1 MTVIRILWRHRA
13 LIAVLVRRD
22 LDARYRASV
31 LGFFWSL
38 INPLLL
44 LAVYAVVFT
53 YIFSPR
59 FPGGDPYP
67 LFLFSG
73 LLPWLFFSGAVL
85 DGSATLIDN
94 GPLLAKVMCPP
105 ELFPAVTVLSHLIHH
120 LLALPILFLAMA
132 VSSVAGLHSFPWTF
146 PLVVVALVP
155 WLLTTGGAV
164 LAISVLSVHYRD
176 MRDLVGHLLN
186 LLFFSSPIIYSLEGL
201 QVPVMLHRVLI
212 LNPTGQPGHGLSRR
226 GIRRPGV
233 ATTALADCLCGRRR
247 FVVVGD
253 AGLCCV
259 PGDCGGGCVKGSIR
273 FSNVKKTFRWR
284 GSRSPHETIKGAFF
298 HRKTRRRRILT
309 RAVRRPRRH

>member
-120 LLALPILFLAMA
+120 LLALPILFLAMV

-212 LNPTGQPGHGLSRR
+212 LNPLASLVTVYRDAVFAGQVSSPQLWL
-226 GIRRPGV
+226 
-233 ATTALADCLCGRRR
+233 TALAVG
-247 FVVVGD
+247 VVSWWLGTWVF
-253 AGLCCV
+253 AAY
-259 PGDCGGGCVKGSIR
+259 R
-273 FSNVKKTFRWR
+273 
-284 GSRSPHETIKGAFF
+284 ETVVE
-298 HRKTRRRRILT
+298 
-309 RAVRRPRRH
+309 AV

>member
-13 LIAVLVRRD
+13 LIVVLVKRD

-120 LLALPILFLAMA
+120 LLALPVLFLAMV
-132 VSSVAGLHSFPWTF
+132 VSSVAGLHPFPWSF

-212 LNPTGQPGHGLSRR
+212 LNPLASLVTVYRDAVFVGRVSPPQLWL
-226 GIRRPGV
+226 
-233 ATTALADCLCGRRR
+233 TALAVG
-247 FVVVGD
+247 VVSWWLGTWV
-253 AGLCCV
+253 
-259 PGDCGGGCVKGSIR
+259 
-273 FSNVKKTFRWR
+273 FSAYR
-284 GSRSPHETIKGAFF
+284 ETVVE
-298 HRKTRRRRILT
+298 
-309 RAVRRPRRH
+309 AV

>member
-13 LIAVLVRRD
+13 LIAVLVKRD

-31 LGFFWSL
+31 LGFLWSL

-105 ELFPAVTVLSHLIHH
+105 ELFPAVTVLW
-120 LLALPILFLAMA
+120 A
-132 VSSVAGLHSFPWTF
+132 V
-146 PLVVVALVP
+146 VP
-155 WLLTTGGAV
+155 CFLTTGGAV
-164 LAISVLSVHYRD
+164 FAISVLSVHYRD

-201 QVPVMLHRVLI
+201 QLPVMLHRVLI
-212 LNPTGQPGHGLSRR
+212 LNPLASLVTVYRDAVFAGRVSSPQLWLTAYAV
-226 GIRRPGV
+226 GV
-233 ATTALADCLCGRRR
+233 VSWWLGTRVFAAYRET
-247 FVVVGD
+247 VV
-253 AGLCCV
+253 
-259 PGDCGGGCVKGSIR
+259 
-273 FSNVKKTFRWR
+273 
-284 GSRSPHETIKGAFF
+284 E
-298 HRKTRRRRILT
+298 
-309 RAVRRPRRH
+309 AV

>member
-1 MTVIRILWRHRA
+1 MTVLRLLWRHRA

-31 LGFFWSL
+31 LGFLWSL

-85 DGSATLIDN
+85 DGSATLVDN
-94 GPLLAKVMCPP
+94 GPLLSKVMCPP

-120 LLALPILFLAMA
+120 LLALPILLLAMG
-132 VSSVAGLHSFPWTF
+132 VSAATGLLEFPWTF
-146 PLVVVALVP
+146 GLVFVALIP
-155 WLLTTGGAV
+155 WVLTTGGAV
-164 LAISVLSVHYRD
+164 FAISVLSVHYRD

-201 QVPVMLHRVLI
+201 QVPVMLHRVLT
-212 LNPTGQPGHGLSRR
+212 LNPLGSLVTVYRDVVFAGRVSSPQIWLTAFAV
-226 GIRRPGV
+226 GIVSWWLGTRIFAAYRE
-233 ATTALADCLCGRRR
+233 T
-247 FVVVGD
+247 VV
-253 AGLCCV
+253 
-259 PGDCGGGCVKGSIR
+259 
-273 FSNVKKTFRWR
+273 
-284 GSRSPHETIKGAFF
+284 E
-298 HRKTRRRRILT
+298 
-309 RAVRRPRRH
+309 AV

>member
-1 MTVIRILWRHRA
+1 MTVLRLLWRHRA
-13 LIAVLVRRD
+13 LIAVLVKRD

-38 INPLLL
+38 LNPLLL

-85 DGSATLIDN
+85 DGSATLVDN

-105 ELFPAVTVLSHLIHH
+105 ELFPAVTVLSHLVHH
-120 LLALPILFLAMA
+120 LLALPILLLAMG
-132 VSSVAGLHSFPWTF
+132 VSSTAGLLPFPWSF
-146 PLVVVALVP
+146 PLVAVALVP

-164 LAISVLSVHYRD
+164 FAISVLSVHYRD
-176 MRDLVGHLLN
+176 MRDLIGHLLN

-201 QVPVMLHRVLI
+201 QVPVMLHRALT
-212 LNPTGQPGHGLSRR
+212 LNPLASLVTIYRDAVFAGRVSSPRLWLTAFAVGVLSWWLGTLIFAAYRE
-226 GIRRPGV
+226 
-233 ATTALADCLCGRRR
+233 T
-247 FVVVGD
+247 VVESV
-253 AGLCCV
+253 
-259 PGDCGGGCVKGSIR
+259 
-273 FSNVKKTFRWR
+273 
-284 GSRSPHETIKGAFF
+284 
-298 HRKTRRRRILT
+298 
-309 RAVRRPRRH
+309 